1 MQTVGL
7 LTVSVPEVLTVT
19 SLVYQPFAPGVPAV
33 TASAAVGG
41 VLSNIKDELA
51 TGALGLPALSVQIPF
66 TDVFAVSGPL

>member
-41 VLSNIKDELA
+41 VLSSTA
-51 TGALGLPALSVQIPF
+51 TVILGTESTL
-66 TDVFAVSGPL
+66 